1 MEIRLHSS
9 LAVGVALL
17 ALALAGSSE
26 TGARPIPSDPSKPAS
41 PAKRPQ
47 VIKQFPL
54 DERTVYE
61 IPIGRD
67 VPTTLMFPSALTAIE
82 AANISTHPETPAPVL
97 LAYTPGRYF
106 FSVRALEPNAKAAV
120 NVIWKNRTFVL
131 RFVTSE
137 EPYGSVTFYEDAL
150 AGRSASFKKRVTP
163 ETLLGL
169 LDRAKSFRLVAQQYP
184 EAVQQIEHAAPGD
197 VTLYKDFR
205 VTVEEVFRFDPE
217 DTLVFKLR
225 LKNAGEKEVIY
236 QPQRLAV
243 RVGQH
248 VYHASIADASGIIP
262 PKAEATGYFAITG
275 TPNGGRANLSIK
287 NRFSVIVPRVERDA
301 RLVLPE

>member
-1 MEIRLHSS
+1 M
-9 LAVGVALL
+9 VF
-17 ALALAGSSE
+17 ALAFVE
-26 TGARPIPSDPSKPAS
+26 TGLAAES
-41 PAKRPQ
+41 RPQ

-61 IPIGRD
+61 IPIGSD

-82 AANISTHPETPAPVL
+82 GANIAASPDTPAPVL

-106 FSVRALEPNAKAAV
+106 FSIRAQEPGAKAAV

-131 RFVTSE
+131 RFFTSP

-150 AGRSASFKKRVTP
+150 AGRSASLQRRVTP
-163 ETLLGL
+163 EVLLGL
-169 LDRAKSFRLVAQQYP
+169 LDRAKGFRLVQQQYP
-184 EAVQQIEHAAPGD
+184 EAVQQIEHAAPGE

-217 DTLVFKLR
+217 DTLVFKLK
-225 LKNAGEKEVIY
+225 LENAGNAEVVY
-236 QPQRLAV
+236 QPQRLAA
-243 RVGQH
+243 RVGLH
-248 VYHASIADASGIIP
+248 VYHASITDASGIIP
-262 PKAEATGYFAITG
+262 PQASATGYFAITG

-287 NRFSVIVPRVERDA
+287 NRFSVIVPRVERDVK
-301 RLVLPE
+301 LILPE